1 MTEVRVY
8 THALEGW
15 LFGPLQVRI
24 FGVRMDKSGKLF
36 FEVEGPDVP
45 PDAGILVAH
54 TVRFE
59 NHTLEPV
66 GPTG

>member
-8 THALEGW
+8 THVIEGW
-15 LFGPLQVRI
+15 LFGPLQARI
-24 FGVRMDKSGKLF
+24 VGVRMDQAGKMF
-36 FEVEGPDVP
+36 FEITGPDVP
-45 PDAGILVAH
+45 EDAGVLVAR

-66 GPTG
+66 GPLG